1 MLWNSQNSSTAQGK
15 LEEAAPLYKRAV
27 AVWEKALGPDHPQV
41 ATGLNNQALLLKK
54 MVRVVDASCMLLWVL
69 LSLHHEAGLLKQMV
83 SCCCGFVCAV
93 EHVSVLRNSQTPP
106 PRTQGKP
113 EDALPLYTRS
123 REIFEKVL
131 GQDHP
136 NVATL
141 LNNEAELLRE
151 MVGCCVGC

>member
-1 MLWNSQNSSTAQGK
+1 
-15 LEEAAPLYKRAV
+15 
-27 AVWEKALGPDHPQV
+27 
-41 ATGLNNQALLLKK
+41 
-54 MVRVVDASCMLLWVL
+54 
-69 LSLHHEAGLLKQMV
+69 MV
-83 SCCCGFVCAV
+83 SCCCGFVRDV

-113 EDALPLYTRS
+113 EEALPLYTRS

-141 LNNEAELLRE
+141 LNSEAELLRQ
-151 MVGCCVGC
+151 MVSRCEFLRTVEVVELTKLIHRAGQAGRGAGTL

>member
-1 MLWNSQNSSTAQGK
+1 
-15 LEEAAPLYKRAV
+15 
-27 AVWEKALGPDHPQV
+27 
-41 ATGLNNQALLLKK
+41 
-54 MVRVVDASCMLLWVL
+54 MLLSLL
-69 LSLHHEAGLLKQMV
+69 LSLHSKAGLLSGMV
-83 SCCCGFVCAV
+83 SCCCGFACAV

-113 EDALPLYTRS
+113 EEALPLYTRS

-141 LNNEAELLRE
+141 LNNEAGLLSD
-151 MVGCCVGC
+151 MVSC